1 MPHRFSTLS
10 KWKARLRPTEHP
22 PVAVEIAARGVLAAV
37 RITASELKYAF
48 RPLPG
53 GAVIAS
59 VSQPNLRKTE
69 SVVNAVR
76 SALQEVSGAM
86 RSVTL
91 LLPDFAMRVFSLEFD
106 TLPDD
111 QAQVLAILRLR
122 LKKVVPFDIEAAR
135 ISYQL
140 LVHTSDTCRILAVAI
155 PRNVLNE
162 YEGVVREAGYQPGV
176 VLPSALSALA
186 ALNSDE
192 PILSAYLSGI
202 SLTTSITT
210 GKDILLYRT
219 HELPEC
225 SEERAAEMQR
235 DIAVAL
241 AYFEDELKTAP
252 ACVHY
257 AGDLDADE
265 FGRSVLPQPIP
276 VREYA
281 PTQRSSGSAVPEG
294 SNPAGLV
301 GALARVRFA

>member
-1 MPHRFSTLS
+1 MPRILSALS
-10 KWKARLRPTEHP
+10 KWKARLRPAERP
-22 PVAVEIAARGVLAAV
+22 PVAVEIAVGGVLAAGN
-37 RITASELKYAF
+37 TSSSEIQYAF
-48 RPLPG
+48 RPLPP

-59 VSQPNLRKTE
+59 VSQPNLRNTE
-69 SVVNAVR
+69 GVVAALR
-76 SALQEVSGAM
+76 SALQEISGAM

-91 LLPDFAMRVFSLEFD
+91 LLPDPAMRVFSLEFD
-106 TLPDD
+106 SLPDD
-111 QAQVLAILRLR
+111 PAQVLAVLRLR
-122 LKKVVPFDIEAAR
+122 LKKVVPFDIAAAR
-135 ISYQL
+135 VSYQL
-140 LVHTSDTCRILAVAI
+140 LVHTGDTCRVLAVAV

-162 YEGVVREAGYQPGV
+162 YEAAVRDAGYQPGV

-186 ALNSDE
+186 ALDSDE

-225 SEERAAEMQR
+225 SDERVAEMQR

-257 AGDLDADE
+257 AGDLDVNE
-265 FGRSVLPQPIP
+265 FGRSVLARPIP

-281 PTQRSSGSAVPEG
+281 PAQQSNGSAIPEG
-294 SNPAGLV
+294 TNSAGLV